1 MSKLIKN
8 IKDSFGTYVE
18 EVRQGEH
25 RIVFNIFA
33 WVVMIICIC
42 PIALVFSCGDDGGVT
57 IWNFVGLAY
66 LLILCFVVKEYVLE
80 R

>member
-8 IKDSFGTYVE
+8 IKDSFGVYVE

-33 WVVMIICIC
+33 WAVLIISIS
-42 PIALVFSCGDDGGVT
+42 PIALVFSCGDDGGITV
-57 IWNFVGLAY
+57 WNFVGLAY
-66 LLILCFVVKEYVLE
+66 LLVLCFVVKEYVLD